1 MVNHRVSY
9 VKDIAGYGQP
19 YLPGQ
24 LSYTTKVEPFAG
36 QRNCSFSVSSHYSM
50 IKFVRGLL
58 DSVYVGPVTD
68 ICLLAETICHSYAG
82 LNNKP

>member
-36 QRNCSFSVSSHYSM
+36 QRNCSFSAISRPWVL
-50 IKFVRGLL
+50 VRLHQTFR
-58 DSVYVGPVTD
+58 SAHHRSTD
-68 ICLLAETICHSYAG
+68 CQLTVLE
-82 LNNKP
+82 L

>member
-19 YLPGQ
+19 YLASQ

-36 QRNCSFSVSSHYSM
+36 QRNSSFSAISRPWV
-50 IKFVRGLL
+50 
-58 DSVYVGPVTD
+58 
-68 ICLLAETICHSYAG
+68 LARLH
-82 LNNKP
+82 